1 MVETESMLVRDGGR
15 ANFSLYDNPMPVKV
29 TDKQLDV
36 WVAEAEHGYDPQ
48 ELKKRGRGRP
58 GRGSEP
64 AEVVAVRLTQ
74 EELTTLDRVAAKE
87 KISRSELI
95 RRAIKKTVF
104 A

>member
-1 MVETESMLVRDGGR
+1 MVGTESKLVRDGGR
-15 ANFSLYDNPMPVKV
+15 DNFSLYDNSMPAKV
-29 TDKQLDV
+29 TDNQLDA
-36 WVAEAEHGYDPQ
+36 WVAEAERGYDPQ

-58 GRGSEP
+58 GRRSEP
-64 AEVVAVRLTQ
+64 AKVVAVRLTQ
-74 EELTTLDRVAAKE
+74 EESTNLDRVAAKE

>member
-1 MVETESMLVRDGGR
+1 MVETEYGISRDGEKD
-15 ANFSLYDNPMPVKV
+15 NFSFDDNPMPVKV
-29 TDKQLDV
+29 TDNQLDA
-36 WVAEAEHGYDPQ
+36 WVAEAERGYDPQ

-64 AEVVAVRLTQ
+64 AKVVAVRLTQ

-87 KISRSELI
+87 KVSRSELI

-104 A
+104 T